1 MTAGGKR
8 KGAGRKPR
16 STPLVALTLRLTLE
30 VWTAWLARKE
40 KMGLSGP
47 ALLANLLG
55 VRKRKTPAGKSNTT
69 MSCTAPKE
77 KP

>member
-8 KGAGRKPR
+8 PGAGRKPR
-16 STPLVALTLRLTLE
+16 FEPLASLTLRLSPD

-40 KMGLSGP
+40 KLNLSGP

-55 VRKRKTPAGKSNTT
+55 VRKRKAPAGKSN
-69 MSCTAPKE
+69 
-77 KP
+77 KPIV

>member
-16 STPLVALTLRLTLE
+16 SEPLVGLTLRITPEL
-30 VWTAWLARKE
+30 WAAWLERKE
-40 KMGLSGP
+40 KLGLSGP

-55 VRKRKTPAGKSNTT
+55 VRKRKTPAGKSN
-69 MSCTAPKE
+69 A
-77 KP
+77 